1 MNKITIVGAG
11 SVGST
16 IAYKLASD
24 MIASE
29 IVLVDVKSEKA
40 LGEAMDIRQGMAFIG
55 KVNIYAGSYADAE
68 GSDIVII
75 TSGVARKE
83 GQSRLD
89 LAKVNVGIAMDIMP
103 KIVAAA
109 PKAMYII
116 VSNPVDVIT
125 YAFTKFSGLPANQII
140 GSGTIL
146 DTTRLRERIS
156 EYFSVDNRN
165 VHAMVF
171 GEHGDSS
178 FVPWS
183 QATISCVTV
192 QDYTSSVVG
201 AESMPVPLDYEEVEE
216 YMKRSGAKVIARKG
230 ATFYAVS
237 LGVCHICKAILNDAH
252 SILTVSTMHNGEY
265 GLNDVCLSTPVI
277 IGKNGVE
284 GKIVCK
290 LTEEEQMKLENSS
303 NVLKET
309 IQYVFGEK

>member
-103 KIVAAA
+103 RITAVAPDA
-109 PKAMYII
+109 KYII

-125 YAFTKFSGLPANQII
+125 YAFTKFSGLPARQII

-156 EYFSVDNRN
+156 EYFSIDNRN
-165 VHAMVF
+165 VHAMVM

-183 QATISCVTV
+183 LATIGCVPIEH
-192 QDYTSSVVG
+192 YIGSVVG
-201 AESMPVPLDYEEVEE
+201 AESMPIPLDYAEVED

-252 SILTVSTMHNGEY
+252 AIMTVSTIHDGEY

-277 IGKNGVE
+277 IGKNGIE
-284 GKIVCK
+284 GKIVCR
-290 LTEEEQMKLENSS
+290 LTDAEQSKLEKSAA
-303 NVLKET
+303 VLRDT
-309 IQYVFGEK
+309 IEFVFGN

>member
-11 SVGST
+11 SVGAT

-29 IVLVDVKSEKA
+29 IVLVDVRSEKA

-55 KVNIYAGSYADAE
+55 KVNIYAGSYEDAK

-75 TSGVARKE
+75 TSGVAR
-83 GQSRLD
+83 QANQTRLE

-103 KIVAAA
+103 KIAAAA
-109 PKAMYII
+109 PDAKYII

-125 YAFTKFSGLPANQII
+125 YAFIKYSGLPANHII

-156 EYFSVDNRN
+156 EYFTVDNRN
-165 VHAMVF
+165 VHAMVL

-183 QATISCVTV
+183 QATISCVPVDEYPNVLTGRKNL
-192 QDYTSSVVG
+192 T
-201 AESMPVPLDYEEVEE
+201 VPLVHDEIET
-216 YMKRSGAKVIARKG
+216 YMRKSGAKVIARKG

-237 LGVCHICKAILNDAH
+237 LGVCHICKCILNGSN

-265 GLNDVCLSTPVI
+265 GLVDVCLSTPAI
-277 IGKNGVE
+277 IGKDGVE
-284 GKIVCK
+284 GKVVCP
-290 LTEEEQMKLENSS
+290 LTEEEHDKLAHSAD
-303 NVLKET
+303 VLRET
-309 IQYVFGEK
+309 IDYVFHQ

>member
-1 MNKITIVGAG
+1 MNKVTIVGAG
-11 SVGST
+11 SVGAT

-24 MIASE
+24 LMASE
-29 IVLVDVKSEKA
+29 IVLIDVRNEKA

-55 KVNIYAGSYADAE
+55 KVNVYAGSYEDAA

-83 GQSRLD
+83 NQSRLD
-89 LAKVNVGIAMDIMP
+89 LAKTNVGIVMDIIP
-103 KIVAAA
+103 KITKAA
-109 PKAMYII
+109 PDAKYII

-125 YAFTKFSGLPANQII
+125 YAFHKYSNLPENSII

-156 EYFSVDNRN
+156 EHFVINSQN

-183 QATISCVTV
+183 LATASNV
-192 QDYTSSVVG
+192 
-201 AESMPVPLDYEEVEE
+201 PVDEYPAAVYGSKNLIVPVDHEEIEA
-216 YMKRSGAKVIARKG
+216 YIKKSGAKVIARKG

-237 LGVCHICKAILNDAH
+237 LGVCHICKCILNGMN
-252 SILTVSTMHNGEY
+252 SSLTVSTMMNGEY
-265 GLNDVCLSTPVI
+265 GISDVCMSTLAIV
-277 IGKNGVE
+277 GKNGIE
-284 GKIVCK
+284 GKVRCK
-290 LTEEEQMKLENSS
+290 LTEEETAKLVHSAE
-303 NVLKET
+303 VLKST
-309 IQYVFGEK
+309 IQYVFEE